1 VRIDLGDKVFILKV
15 NLKQIRSK
23 LDFAS
28 SNILI
33 QKASEAIAQAIG
45 VDIKVEPK
53 KEKQR

>member
-23 LDFAS
+23 LDLAS

-33 QKASEAIAQAIG
+33 QKATEAIAQAIG